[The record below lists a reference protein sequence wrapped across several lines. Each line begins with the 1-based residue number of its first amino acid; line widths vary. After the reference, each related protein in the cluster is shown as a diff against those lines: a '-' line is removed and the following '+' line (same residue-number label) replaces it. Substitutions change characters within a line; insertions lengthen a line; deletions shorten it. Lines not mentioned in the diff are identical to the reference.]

1 MVMHES
7 LYSASDALN
16 ALAKANAKLDNRS
29 IVLTGNSTD
38 TVFVK
43 GLKVDAVIGVY
54 EWEQK
59 ITQPLI
65 FDIEMVGCQ
74 YQASQTD
81 DIKDAINYKSVS
93 ERVAEVSVAN
103 KVALLERL
111 AQLVAEMILAEF
123 APEKVTVTIHK
134 PTAIKE
140 ADSVGVKITRF
151 LQP

>member
-1 MVMHES
+1 MHDS
-7 LYSASDALN
+7 LYSASDAL
-16 ALAKANAKLDNRS
+16 AKVANAQAKQPAPAM
-29 IVLTGNSTD
+29 LTGNSTD
-38 TVFVK
+38 TVFIK

-54 EWEQK
+54 EWEQQIK
-59 ITQPLI
+59 QPLI
-65 FDIEMVGCQ
+65 YDIEMVGCQ

-81 DIKDAINYKSVS
+81 AIEDAINYKSVS
-93 ERVAEVSVAN
+93 ERVAEVSLAN

-111 AQLVAEMILAEF
+111 AHLVAEMILTEF

-151 LQP
+151 RQQSQ